1 MTQSELVKK
10 IKRRYINSQKEE
22 DKFEQLK
29 KLDGK
34 AKMPAKVFGY
44 TLGALASFI
53 LGTGMSLAMKII
65 GGCISALMTV
75 GVAIGAIGIV
85 LMSITYPIYKKL
97 LAKGKKK
104 YGQQIIEKSNEILNE
119 GE

>member
-1 MTQSELVKK
+1 MTQSELVEK
-10 IKRRYINSQKEE
+10 IKCRYINLQKEE

-29 KLDGK
+29 KLDSK
-34 AKMPAKVFGY
+34 AKMPARVFGY
-44 TLGALASFI
+44 TFGTLASLV

-65 GGCISALMTV
+65 GASVGALMPV
-75 GVAIGAIGIV
+75 GIAVGAVGIA